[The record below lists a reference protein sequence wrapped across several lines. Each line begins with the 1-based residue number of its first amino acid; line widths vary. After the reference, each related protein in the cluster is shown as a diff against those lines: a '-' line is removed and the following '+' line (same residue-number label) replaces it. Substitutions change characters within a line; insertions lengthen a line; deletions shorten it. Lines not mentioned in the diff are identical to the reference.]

1 MTAYPKPVDL
11 IEALTIAA
19 IVVAIIAVV
28 LLLWGRPAGAK
39 IPACLN
45 VHQGTAAPPVK
56 RTFFE
61 LYSQIV

>member
-28 LLLWGRPAGAK
+28 LLLWGRPAGCQDPCVLECSSGNRSA
-39 IPACLN
+39 AC
-45 VHQGTAAPPVK
+45 
-56 RTFFE
+56 
-61 LYSQIV
+61 